1 MILSRI
7 SGRESFGDRLRS
19 ARERLRREGRK
30 LTQADLAA
38 AVGVERNTV
47 SRWEN
52 GGMLPKDPA
61 TIASLAAVLDVTV
74 DWLITGS
81 SSVTKPPR
89 KLREGAAERYA
100 DPAVAELP
108 PRARELALAYLERLR
123 ERGCTVDQLRGAES
137 LLLAGARNRLA
148 AQPLEE
154 RDEGQICADI
164 DAAWD
169 LVVRILRREG
179 IRA

>member
-1 MILSRI
+1 MILRRI
-7 SGRESFGDRLRS
+7 SGRESFGDRLRL
-19 ARERLRREGRK
+19 ARERLRRQGRK

-61 TIASLAAVLDVTV
+61 TIAALATALDVSV

-81 SSVTKPPR
+81 SLAQPPR
-89 KLREGAAERYA
+89 KLREATTERYA

-108 PRARELALAYLERLR
+108 PRARDLALAYLDRLR
-123 ERGCTVDQLRGAES
+123 ERGCSTEQLRGAET

-148 AQPLEE
+148 TQPLEE
-154 RDEGQICADI
+154 RDDGQICSDL